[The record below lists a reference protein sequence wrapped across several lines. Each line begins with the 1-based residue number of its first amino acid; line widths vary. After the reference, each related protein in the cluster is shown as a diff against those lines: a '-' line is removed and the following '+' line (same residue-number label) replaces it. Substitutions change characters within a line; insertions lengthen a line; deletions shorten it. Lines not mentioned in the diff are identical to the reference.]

1 MTQVPTRRVVSA
13 LLGVATLVGLSGVVA
28 YAVPEGAA
36 ALPAT
41 AAAAGCPSNHGAALA
56 HPAGITSTDDGGGCG
71 GYLVANSSGQVSG
84 FGSAVTSGDMS
95 GQHLNA
101 PVIGITATPGG
112 RGYYLLAADGGIF
125 SFGGARFFGSTGGQ
139 RLNQPVVSMAVTPD
153 GGGYWLVA
161 SDGGVFSFGD
171 ARFYGSMGGRPL
183 NRPVVGMAATPGGGY
198 WLVASDGGI
207 FSFGGAR
214 FYGSMGGRP
223 LNRPVVGILATP
235 DGGGYRMVAA
245 DGGVFT
251 FGAAPFYGSLGGN
264 PPPTSVVGLAVT
276 PTGTGYYMMDAQGD
290 VYPFGAAPTFGGA
303 ACAPNDPGRFG
314 VDPNVM
320 ANDGGGTQL
329 ITVSD
334 PDSSALAGTFTAWS
348 RQPGG
353 CWTPMAF
360 GGQPSQPYRVETGY
374 GGIKPVSARV
384 PGDGSTPSGVFGVGS
399 TMYGLSG
406 ASPNPAYAYR
416 HLTCGSWW
424 DEAPG
429 SPTYDSFQQYPC
441 GVTPAFAYS
450 AEALWTE
457 TVAYVHFAEI
467 LMPHPPQNVA
477 GIFLHD
483 NTTSGH
489 TAGCVALPPGELDAV
504 LGWLNPAAQPHFAVG
519 TAAEMNGL

>member
-1 MTQVPTRRVVSA
+1 MAQVPTRRVVSA
-13 LLGVATLVGLSGVVA
+13 LVGVATLVGLSAAAV
-28 YAVPEGAA
+28 YAAPEGAA
-36 ALPAT
+36 AVR
-41 AAAAGCPSNHGAALA
+41 AAGCPGNHGAPLP
-56 HPAGITSTDDGGGCG
+56 HPAGIASTDDGGGCG
-71 GYLVANSSGQVSG
+71 GYLVVNSSGQVSG
-84 FGSAVTSGDMS
+84 FGGAVTSGDVA

-139 RLNQPVVSMAVTPD
+139 RLNRPVVSMAVTPD
-153 GGGYWLVA
+153 
-161 SDGGVFSFGD
+161 
-171 ARFYGSMGGRPL
+171 
-183 NRPVVGMAATPGGGY
+183 GGGY

-264 PPPTSVVGLAVT
+264 PPPTPVVGLAVT
-276 PTGTGYYMMDAQGD
+276 PAGGGYYMMDAQGN

-314 VDPNVM
+314 VDPNVV

-334 PDSSALAGTFTAWS
+334 PSYASTAGTLTAWG

-353 CWTPMAF
+353 CWLPVSFA
-360 GGQPSQPYRVETGY
+360 GQAPQPYRAETGY
-374 GGIKPVSARV
+374 AGLRDHRAE
-384 PGDGSTPSGVFGVGS
+384 GDGSTPTGIWAMG
-399 TMYGLSG
+399 TTIYGNSLN
-406 ASPNPAYAYR
+406 SPTNNLAYR
-416 HLTCGSWW
+416 HLV
-424 DEAPG
+424 PG
-429 SPTYDSFQQYPC
+429 DYWVENPASPFYNTFQHSSNTDCRSNPYGGDTECLWQVAAYD
-441 GVTPAFAYS
+441 
-450 AEALWTE
+450 
-457 TVAYVHFAEI
+457 HFAEV
-467 LMPHPPQNVA
+467 LFNPPPTHDPTGS

-483 NTTSGH
+483 NTASGV
-489 TAGCVALPPGELDAV
+489 TAGCIALPPGQLDAI
-504 LGWLNPAAQPHFAVG
+504 LGWLAVQDQPHFAVG